1 MTIYKAKMGGWV
13 EVKTRTFFGGTFVL
27 FIEIASRN
35 NLFQV
40 KKKDDEEYPKIF
52 SGTLVINFDQLL
64 AQRQEK
70 PIQVFP

>member
-1 MTIYKAKMGGWV
+1 M
-13 EVKTRTFFGGTFVL
+13 KTRTFFGGTFVL